1 MAPNSF
7 SVVVVVTVTVTA
19 CGSTGTMTI
28 PALALALLV
37 LLVPAEEML
46 EGGSVTISGRSW
58 DGRVV
63 FCPSDAVAGW
73 EVLVTWLCL
82 LVSSAVPC

>member
-28 PALALALLV
+28 PALALG
-37 LLVPAEEML
+37 LLVPLADML
-46 EGGSVTISGRSW
+46 ERSSVTISGRSW

-63 FCPSDAVAGW
+63 YWFSDAAGGW
-73 EVLVTWLCL
+73 EVLVARL
-82 LVSSAVPC
+82 